1 MAASTH
7 DVKYLMT
14 KPGVMAHPNLITP
27 KAFKA
32 GAKPQYSVSFV
43 LDQDHPDVA
52 PLKAAILQAA
62 KAKWPGKDIAAEV
75 KSGALKVPFT
85 QGDKQIERR
94 KKKLADAG
102 KEYKGD
108 ADFQS
113 GKILFKASSE
123 FPTALGVRVKGQGDI
138 DVTDENKALH
148 KNAFYF
154 GANALGGFTLRPY
167 DGVGEDGKPGVKMY
181 LDLVHSFN
189 TGKKLTS
196 GQKSATEAFKGV
208 AGAVVDE
215 DPTAGG
221 DMPADDGEGEAF

>member
-1 MAASTH
+1 MENYMAANTH

-27 KAFKA
+27 KAFKP
-32 GAKPQYSVSFV
+32 GAKPMYSVSFV

-52 PLKAAILQAA
+52 PLKAAILAAA
-62 KAKWPGKDIAAEV
+62 KSKWPGKDIVAEA
-75 KSGALKVPFT
+75 KAGKLKVPFLMWDRET
-85 QGDKQIERR
+85 EKR

-108 ADFQS
+108 AEFQA
-113 GKILFKASSE
+113 GKIVFKSSSE

-154 GANALGGFTLRPY
+154 GANALGG
-167 DGVGEDGKPGVKMY
+167 
-181 LDLVHSFN
+181 
-189 TGKKLTS
+189 
-196 GQKSATEAFKGV
+196 
-208 AGAVVDE
+208 
-215 DPTAGG
+215 
-221 DMPADDGEGEAF
+221 